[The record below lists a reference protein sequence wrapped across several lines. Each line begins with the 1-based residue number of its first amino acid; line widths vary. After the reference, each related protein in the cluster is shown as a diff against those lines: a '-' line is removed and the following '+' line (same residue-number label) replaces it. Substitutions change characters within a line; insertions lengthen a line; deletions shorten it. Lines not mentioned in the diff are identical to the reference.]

1 MKKVK
6 FNQEGEIHWAYF
18 IDSRRVIGVNQM
30 GATILD
36 KVLNLEQDVEQIV
49 CDISEDTHLSIER
62 VRADIKAFLSSI
74 STELSPEV
82 FNVAPQIQ
90 TSTPWGVELEITGCC
105 NLRCRH
111 CLQGNYSYQMTFD
124 KARAI
129 LESLA
134 QVGVFEVS
142 VIGGEPFVH
151 PDILPILRLCDQYE
165 FVTNVVTN
173 GTLIGPEEIKVLS
186 SMRSLSVFVSLEGLS
201 EVHDLNRGKGV
212 FAKVDKA
219 VRQMIEA
226 DVRVEFIFTLMS
238 TNIELYQAV
247 LDYGKE
253 IGVPCNFNLFKPFR
267 TEHWSLTPKPEDFF
281 KTVVDLFNRRVNDG
295 EEIGLSNSAIVSR
308 LLGIK
313 PRNECRAS
321 QSGVVID
328 AQGRMLPCPSL
339 LFSGYYKENEL
350 PEFDQD
356 FVETWKNHS
365 VFTEFRRNGLRGC
378 QARSHIFCGD
388 VTKPDPYGEEAFL
401 AYRDKQGK

>member
-1 MKKVK
+1 MKRVK
-6 FNQEGEIHWAYF
+6 FNQEGETHWAYF
-18 IDSRRVIGVNQM
+18 VDSRRVIGVNQM
-30 GATILD
+30 GAVILD
-36 KVLNLEQDVEQIV
+36 KMLNLEQDVEQIV
-49 CDISEDTHLSIER
+49 CGISEDTHLSVEE
-62 VRADIKAFLSSI
+62 VGADVKAFLSSI

-90 TSTPWGVELEITGCC
+90 TSTPWGVELEITERC

-111 CLQGNYSYQMTFD
+111 CLQGNYSHQMTFD

-129 LESLA
+129 LEFLA
-134 QVGVFEVS
+134 EVGVFEVS

-151 PDILPILRLCDQYE
+151 PDILQILRICNQYE

-173 GTLIGPEEIKVLS
+173 GTLIGPEKIKVLS
-186 SMRSLSVFVSLEGLS
+186 SMRSLIVFVSLDGLGK
-201 EVHDLNRGKGV
+201 VHDLNRGKGV
-212 FAKVDKA
+212 FVKVDKA
-219 VRQMIEA
+219 VRQMVEMG
-226 DVRVEFIFTLMS
+226 VRVEFIFTLMS
-238 TNIELYQAV
+238 TNIKFYQAV
-247 LDYGKE
+247 LDYSKE

-267 TEHWSLTPKPEDFF
+267 AEHWSLTPKPEDFF
-281 KTVVDLFNRRVNDG
+281 RIVVDLFNRRISNG

-328 AQGRMLPCPSL
+328 TQGRMLPCPSL

-350 PEFDQD
+350 PEFNHD
-356 FVETWKNHS
+356 FVETWKNHP

-401 AYRDKQGK
+401 DYCNK